1 MVSEAHCPV
10 AEILITL
17 AIRPFHCWYTCCM
30 QTFTQ
35 WLWYSRNSHCSISDA
50 DSRQS
55 MRDCFKVL
63 QFRLHNIDLLL
74 TDTRSIYSYSNSNK
88 PLQSRDFNKRLRSW
102 CDSGNKTHLPILHYQ
117 EQHFIYSTSRI
128 NIESYYIIAL
138 ITLPETA
145 PTNINGFKSK
155 KFVESLV
162 MVKTLWCL

>member
-1 MVSEAHCPV
+1 
-10 AEILITL
+10 
-17 AIRPFHCWYTCCM
+17 
-30 QTFTQ
+30 
-35 WLWYSRNSHCSISDA
+35 
-50 DSRQS
+50 

-74 TDTRSIYSYSNSNK
+74 TDTRSIYSYSNSNMSLG
-88 PLQSRDFNKRLRSW
+88 PRDFNKRLGSW
-102 CDSGNKTHLPILHYQ
+102 CNSGNKTHLLILHHQ
-117 EQHFIYSTSRI
+117 EQHFIYYTLGI

-145 PTNINGFKSK
+145 PTNIYGIKSK

>member
-1 MVSEAHCPV
+1 
-10 AEILITL
+10 
-17 AIRPFHCWYTCCM
+17 
-30 QTFTQ
+30 
-35 WLWYSRNSHCSISDA
+35 
-50 DSRQS
+50 

-88 PLQSRDFNKRLRSW
+88 SLGPRDFDKRLRSW
-102 CDSGNKTHLPILHYQ
+102 CNSGNKTHLPILHYQ

-145 PTNINGFKSK
+145 PTNIYGFKSK
-155 KFVESLV
+155 KFIESLV
-162 MVKTLWCL
+162 MVKALCCL